1 MIKNIMYL
9 SITAFMLF
17 KLCDGIDW
25 HKVDATVYR
34 TYQGS
39 AAGFSDKQTNPVNKP
54 ALAILPAATV
64 VVPVPEDADKVPVA
78 GEVAGCTENCE
89 GNDSEEPA
97 TADATPVTGQAKVD
111 SPTVVNVPQ
120 PDETPATVVKNGQ

>member
-34 TYQGS
+34 TYQGA

-54 ALAILPAATV
+54 ALAILAAATV
-64 VVPVPEDADKVPVA
+64 VVPVPEDAYKVPVA

-89 GNDSEEPA
+89 GNDSEEPV
-97 TADATPVTGQAKVD
+97 TSDAAGPRTGEDRFTHRDKPA
-111 SPTVVNVPQ
+111 Q
-120 PDETPATVVKNGQ
+120 PDETPAVVVKNGQ